1 MFPDVPKLR
10 IRSVDNFIAEI
21 KSVNPEFAY
30 FQDSSFGISLS
41 WLKEFSE
48 KFKPLGIPFHCHLSP
63 KQVTEERIR
72 LLKEA
77 NCFSLRTAL
86 ETASPRLRE
95 LIGRQ
100 DMDNN
105 GLIEMSKL
113 LRNYDIKFMIQSILS
128 LPTSTI
134 EDDLATLELNIKCQA
149 DYAWASIFVP
159 YPGTDLGDEC
169 VEKGYYTGDYSD
181 ITDCFFD
188 MSVLN
193 FPDKYK
199 EQTYLLQKVFA
210 LAVEAQCM
218 PEVEDLTYDNIY
230 KFIHRAMRKIGDRK
244 LYNGVIS

>member
-1 MFPDVPKLR
+1 M
-10 IRSVDNFIAEI
+10 
-21 KSVNPEFAY
+21 
-30 FQDSSFGISLS
+30 
-41 WLKEFSE
+41 
-48 KFKPLGIPFHCHLSP
+48 
-63 KQVTEERIR
+63 
-72 LLKEA
+72 
-77 NCFSLRTAL
+77 
-86 ETASPRLRE
+86 
-95 LIGRQ
+95 
-100 DMDNN
+100 NN
-105 GLIEMSKL
+105 DGLIEMSKL
-113 LRNYDIKFMIQSILS
+113 LRTYDIKFMIQSILS

-230 KFIHRAMRKIGDRK
+230 NFIHRAMRKIGDGK
-244 LYNGVIS
+244 LYKGVI